1 VPKHVSIT
9 EKNYSVCREALFITD
24 ENGNDIE
31 IEKRHEDEID
41 FTYPDETRIEDA
53 EEYPFLLDD
62 EEKAD
67 HHEEGLN
74 IVIIYYYSLL
84 FT

>member
-1 VPKHVSIT
+1 VPKNVSIT
-9 EKNYSVCREALFITD
+9 ENNYSVCREKLFITD
-24 ENGNDIE
+24 ENGNKIE
-31 IEKRHEDEID
+31 IEERLEDEID

-53 EEYPFLLDD
+53 EEYPFLFDD

-74 IVIIYYYSLL
+74 IALIYYYSLL
-84 FT
+84 IT